1 VANEMKLTGPVYD
14 EMTMRPKRLN
24 QERTLDHAAPV
35 RVARGVILLWFY
47 GHVGRTRLGFENASD
62 TRSDQSGY

>member
-1 VANEMKLTGPVYD
+1 MANEMKLTGPVYD

-35 RVARGVILLWFY
+35 RVARGVILAMVY
-47 GHVGRTRLGFENASD
+47 GHVGRTRLGLKMPPTLGRTNL
-62 TRSDQSGY
+62 GY